1 MTLLAI
7 YHNIQITQ
15 ALLFIDLCPMILLH
29 MNLQFFFRKR
39 KLMNFPKLKTHFE
52 DTIAQI
58 VACATL

>member
-29 MNLQFFFRKR
+29 MNLQIFLEKEN
-39 KLMNFPKLKTHFE
+39 L
-52 DTIAQI
+52 
-58 VACATL
+58 

>member
-29 MNLQFFFRKR
+29 MNLQFFLEKEN
-39 KLMNFPKLKTHFE
+39 L
-52 DTIAQI
+52 
-58 VACATL
+58 